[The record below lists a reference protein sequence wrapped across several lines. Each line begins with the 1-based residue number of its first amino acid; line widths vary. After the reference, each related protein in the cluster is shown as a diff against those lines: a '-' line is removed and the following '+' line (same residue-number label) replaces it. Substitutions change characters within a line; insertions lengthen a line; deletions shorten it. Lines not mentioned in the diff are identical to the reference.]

1 LVVLLGSVLAP
12 MANRQRTVARSF
24 EAETKSHAEAQ
35 AVFEQALAGTA
46 TYWLQPRNFSLRRAI
61 VPQADA
67 SIFGP
72 GFETRRFVSALMLAG
87 AAVQLIRFPSIRSDI
102 LRSDK
107 SLRRSLQAIVKPAS
121 A

>member
-1 LVVLLGSVLAP
+1 LKPKPS
-12 MANRQRTVARSF
+12 
-24 EAETKSHAEAQ
+24 AEAQ

-46 TYWLQPRNFSLRRAI
+46 TYWLQLRNFSLRRAI
-61 VPQADA
+61 VAQADA

-72 GFETRRFVSALMLAG
+72 GFEK
-87 AAVQLIRFPSIRSDI
+87 LIRFPSIRSDI